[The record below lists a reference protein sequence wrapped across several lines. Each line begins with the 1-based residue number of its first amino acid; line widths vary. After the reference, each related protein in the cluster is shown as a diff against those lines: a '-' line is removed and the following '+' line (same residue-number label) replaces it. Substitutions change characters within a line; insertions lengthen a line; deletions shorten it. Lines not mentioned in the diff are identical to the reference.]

1 MTKVSIM
8 SVLFVIICAMSQAN
22 PDLPKEKKQV
32 QWQET
37 SIVENLMRKD
47 SRPIIIDVFTSW
59 CYYCKVMD
67 ATTWKN
73 DSVAS
78 YIAEHFYPIKL
89 DAEGKAPI
97 QWEGSEYVFQAKY
110 KVHQLAVKLLRGNMV
125 YPSTVII
132 PEKGE
137 WQVIPGAISAEDIE
151 LVLKYYGSKANE
163 RVDFETYQKQFKGQ
177 WK

>member
-1 MTKVSIM
+1 MTKVSIL
-8 SVLFVIICAMSQAN
+8 SVLFLIFCAMAPAYSFM
-22 PDLPKEKKQV
+22 PKEKKQV

-37 SIVENLMRKD
+37 SIVETLMRKD
-47 SRPIIIDVFTSW
+47 ARPIIIDVYTSW

-73 DSVAS
+73 DSVTA

-89 DAEGKAPI
+89 NAENEAPI
-97 QWEGSEYVFQAKY
+97 LWEGNEYIFQPKY

-137 WQVIPGAISAEDIE
+137 WQVIPGAISAEKIE
-151 LVLKYYGSKANE
+151 LALKYYGSRANE
-163 RVDFETYQKQFKGQ
+163 KVDFETYQQQFKGN
-177 WK
+177 W